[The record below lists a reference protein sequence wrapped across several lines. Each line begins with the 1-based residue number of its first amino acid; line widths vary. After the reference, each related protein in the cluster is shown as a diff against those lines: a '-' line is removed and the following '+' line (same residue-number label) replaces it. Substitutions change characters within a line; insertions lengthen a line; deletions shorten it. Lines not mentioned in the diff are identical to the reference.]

1 MRLRLLYMAMRHAF
15 TNKIY
20 VFVNVLGLVMGFTAV
35 FLIGLYLKDEM
46 SYDRHHQQYNRI
58 HRIIQIGNY
67 GGIVERSSS
76 CPFPLGPAVAN
87 EFSERIEGITRLYNY
102 QSSATQITYR
112 NIVHKDQGFFF
123 ADSGFFD
130 VFTTKI
136 LRTAHSSKLLTTP
149 YSAVI
154 SRTAA
159 LRYFGYIDVVGK
171 ELTIENSYKV
181 KIDAVVDDWPESS
194 HFRFSVLVSMETLR
208 EQRGGELS
216 DSWVNNPCWTYIKLS
231 STHDTKYLQKHFPE
245 FVHNHFSPSLR
256 DNNKLLLQPLADI
269 HLTSNLEYEIEP
281 NGNIVYI
288 YIFGGIALFLI
299 IMAIINYIN
308 LTTATFAKRAK
319 EVAVKKIL
327 GASQSDIKWQLIFEA
342 FLIIIVAS
350 VISLVLAELL
360 LPWFN
365 TMTEKQFQFTD
376 LFCSYY
382 PLVMLS
388 LVLLVVF
395 IGGLYPVTLIA
406 GLFPSRIL
414 RGNLKRMSKTGVSR
428 KILVVIQMTIST
440 LILFAAFTI
449 HGQYNYLLHSN
460 TGLDRSNLLIIHT
473 RFTGLHENYVKFKKD
488 LEEHPSILRV
498 TASDDIPGIDHNRFP
513 FFLNRG
519 TADEALVFFAALRVM
534 SDFSETYRI
543 NLTSGRSF
551 NIDSADQEGA
561 VIVNSQMIKYLSYT
575 DARRGIGTAV
585 SSYSGDEHVIGIFT
599 GFYPRTLHK
608 KPEPFV
614 LDLGSDS
621 SSGSFGKQYIAV
633 RYRAG
638 ESTVAGNHVQ
648 NLLEKYLGKQYV
660 QVNEYQHIY
669 NQQYAEE
676 EKFSQ
681 IAIFMSVISIIIS
694 VAGLLGLFS
703 FLISYKSKAISIRKI
718 YGASH
723 LSIFRLFATE
733 FTHIYIMVVLI
744 AFPLSWYLAN
754 LWLSTFAAS
763 ITFSLM
769 YFIAS
774 IPKAAGSEYSN
785 SQPLFKT
792 TSLPRKE
799 SYHRENSLR
808 AAGWVNGGG

>member
-1 MRLRLLYMAMRHAF
+1 MALRHAF

-35 FLIGLYLKDEM
+35 FLIGLYLKDEL
-46 SYDRHHQQYNRI
+46 SYDRHHQQYKRI

-76 CPFPLGPAVAN
+76 CPFPLGPAVAE
-87 EFSERIEGITRLYNY
+87 EFSDRVEGITRLYNY
-102 QSSATQITYR
+102 QSSATQVAYR
-112 NIVHKDQGFFF
+112 NIVHKDRGFFF

-136 LRTAHSSKLLTTP
+136 LHSANNNKLLTTP

-154 SRTAA
+154 TRTAA

-171 ELTIENSYKV
+171 ELTIENSFKAKV
-181 KIDAVVDDWPESS
+181 EAVVDDWPESS

-216 DSWVNNPCWTYIKLS
+216 DSWVNNPCWTYIKL
-231 STHDTKYLQKHFPE
+231 TRTADANFVQKRFPG
-245 FVHNHFSPSLR
+245 FVYKHFSPSLR
-256 DNNKLLLQPLADI
+256 DNNKLLLQPLTDI

-281 NGNIVYI
+281 NGNIVYV

-319 EVAVKKIL
+319 EVAIKKIL
-327 GASQSDIKWQLIFEA
+327 GASESDIKWQLIFEA

-365 TMTEKQFQFTD
+365 SMTEKQFQFPD
-376 LFCSYY
+376 LFSSYY
-382 PLVMLS
+382 PVVMLS

-414 RGNLKRMSKTGVSR
+414 RGNLKRISKTGVSR

-460 TGLDRSNLLIIHT
+460 TGLDRNNLLIIST
-473 RFTGLHENYVKFKKD
+473 RFTGLHENYVEFKQD

-513 FFLNRG
+513 FFLKRG
-519 TADEALVFFAALRVM
+519 TPDEELVFFAALRVM
-534 SDFSETYRI
+534 SDFSETYRL

-551 NIDSADQEGA
+551 NADSADREGA
-561 VIVNSQMIKYLSYT
+561 VIVNGEMIKYLSYN
-575 DARRGIGTAV
+575 DARRGIGTTV
-585 SSYSGDEHVIGIFT
+585 SSYSGSERVIGVFS
-599 GFYPRTLHK
+599 GFYPKTLHK

-614 LDLGSDS
+614 LDLGNDS

-633 RYRAG
+633 RYRGG
-638 ESTVAGNHVQ
+638 ESTVARNHIQ
-648 NLLEKYLGKQYV
+648 NQLKKYLGKQYV
-660 QVNEYQHIY
+660 QVDEYQYIY
-669 NQQYAEE
+669 TQQYAEE
-676 EKFSQ
+676 KKFSQ
-681 IAIFMSVISIIIS
+681 IAAFMSVISIIIS

-703 FLISYKSKAISIRKI
+703 FLILYKSKAISIRKI
-718 YGASH
+718 YGASYK
-723 LSIFRLFATE
+723 SIFRMFAIE
-733 FTHIYIMVVLI
+733 FVHIYTMVALI
-744 AFPLSWYLAN
+744 AFPLSWYLGN
-754 LWLSTFAAS
+754 LWLNTFAAS
-763 ITFSLM
+763 ITFSLIH
-769 YFIAS
+769 FIGSLLIIGLMIIAVSAIRMRQAAS
-774 IPKAAGSEYSN
+774 VNPASV
-785 SQPLFKT
+785 
-792 TSLPRKE
+792 
-799 SYHRENSLR
+799 LR
-808 AAGWVNGGG
+808 YE